1 MIPSILLRSGRYF
14 DLTDPDPEL
23 VSIDDIAPALARLCR
38 FTGHGAFY
46 SVAEHSVRVS
56 YLVPP
61 QLALWGLMHDAAEAY
76 LGDVSAPLKSL
87 LPDYRAIE
95 DRIEPVVFGAFG
107 LTGPIPA
114 EVKEAD
120 MLSLTIEKR
129 HVLGSAEDLPG
140 DRLVKPADLVR
151 WRGASCLSC
160 QGPLGAEAMF
170 RHRFGEVF
178 R

>member
-1 MIPSILLRSGRYF
+1 MKPIILLRSGRYF
-14 DLTDPDPEL
+14 DLTNPDSAL

-61 QLALWGLMHDAAEAY
+61 EFALWGLMHDAAEAY

-120 MLSLTIEKR
+120 MLSLTIEKA
-129 HVLGSAEDLPG
+129 HVLRSNDVWPG
-140 DRLVKPADLVR
+140 DRSIYPADVAR
-151 WRGASCLSC
+151 WVGTADLCCLD
-160 QGPLGAEAMF
+160 PREAEAMF
-170 RHRFGEVF
+170 RRRFAEVF